1 MFERWRRNA
10 APERPVDPWAE
21 ILALLFPNGL
31 DDVQHHLVRYAIGD
45 SPPTL
50 AAARVALGAL
60 DQQTSASP
68 VMIRWG
74 PDDLDVVDVEGVKI
88 ALDRADA
95 SVSVQI
101 AEGSYEP
108 HVAATLDR
116 LLGAGD
122 VFVDVGANVG
132 YHSFR
137 ASPRVGADGRVIAV
151 EANPENA
158 RLIAWSIAI
167 NSLTNVELVPLA
179 LASCRGYV
187 NFGTHVGSNGGFLPD
202 DDDTTGSGRG
212 TIVPTIAID
221 DLGSTTCRSSRSTS
235 RAPRPRDR
243 RVRGDHRARST
254 VVRHGVLAGDDRS
267 GVARGTRTSIS
278 IGSST
283 GATRSPSSIG
293 SRLSP
298 MPDVVGRRAACRL
311 GRLPAHRGSA
321 PHAARTLGRPRLDL
335 ATDPTG
341 QTSARSRASARVFQP
356 STAHLM
362 RTGNLTTP
370 CSASRS
376 PIGTSSSPGC
386 AS

>member
-1 MFERWRRNA
+1 MFERWRRSS

-31 DDVQHHLVRYAIGD
+31 DDVQHHLVRHAIGD

-179 LASCRGYV
+179 LASSRGYV

-212 TIVPTIAID
+212 MIVPTMALD
-221 DLGSTTCRSSRSTS
+221 DLGLDHVSVVKIDVEGAEAIVIDGACATIERHRPTFVMEFSQEMTT
-235 RAPRPRDR
+235 
-243 RVRGDHRARST
+243 RVSARSP
-254 VVRHGVLAGDDRS
+254 HEHLARFVDWGYSISVIDRS
-267 GVARGTRTSIS
+267 AG
-278 IGSST
+278 
-283 GATRSPSSIG
+283 
-293 SRLSP
+293 SP
-298 MPDVVGRRAACRL
+298 MPAASVDELLAGWGDFLRIE
-311 GRLPAHRGSA
+311 
-321 PHAARTLGRPRLDL
+321 DL
-335 ATDPTG
+335 
-341 QTSARSRASARVFQP
+341 
-356 STAHLM
+356 L
-362 RTGNLTTP
+362 LTP
-370 CSASRS
+370 LER
-376 PIGTSSSPGC
+376 
-386 AS
+386 